1 MWELDCDTCV
11 LIGLLF
17 LIERNSVGPNYN
29 IGLKGDYKSG
39 PSGLE
44 NKYFF
49 LKLVQDV
56 DYVHGMVI
64 Q

>member
-1 MWELDCDTCV
+1 M

-17 LIERNSVGPNYN
+17 RFLAPIERNSVGPNYN

-39 PSGLE
+39 LSSGLE